1 MIGET
6 AYPIRSEAIEPTA
19 AHIIGRLFAQSQEAK
34 AVDEFAYRDALAN
47 LWWAAC
53 ALNSL
58 GVACRGATHFS
69 IASANEMRR
78 VAQFVRAEIGI
89 DPLDHP
95 QWKFR

>member
-1 MIGET
+1 MTAT

-19 AHIIGRLFAQSQEAK
+19 AHIIGRLFMQSQEAK
-34 AVDEFAYRDALAN
+34 TRNDGSYEGALMN

-58 GVACRGATHFS
+58 AVACNGATHFS
-69 IASANEMRR
+69 IAAGNEMGR

-89 DPLDHP
+89 DPFDAP
-95 QWKFR
+95 GWKFR